1 MIDIVGLKLKKV
13 SKESE
18 YYELSDIQK
27 KFYDEAEKEFEI
39 VKERIQKAKNKSDLA
54 KVRDRSIN
62 KSEVARRVSKYFGRN
77 LNHSH
82 MSKQNCSYLYEKIGQ
97 WNLKLQAFFDSS
109 DLVSLAHK
117 SKEELKK
124 EVGHLNGVIASEQRE
139 LSIKRIEFIANA
151 LLLPEQ
157 AEMKN
162 KIARL
167 ETENRILNEKLAN
180 LEIQRLG
187 LLEQLTSEV
196 EIQRVKQQNIRLRT
210 LLEDHGIK
218 PDF

>member
-62 KSEVARRVSKYFGRN
+62 KSEVARSVSKYFGRE

-82 MSKQNCSYLYEKIGQ
+82 MSKQNCSYLYEKIRQ

-109 DLVSLAHK
+109 DLVPLTHK

-124 EVGHLNGVIASEQRE
+124 EVGHLNDVIASEQRE
-139 LSIKRIEFIANA
+139 VNINRIEFIASA

-167 ETENRILNEKLAN
+167 ETENRILNEKLAS
-180 LEIQRLG
+180 LETQRLS
-187 LLEQLTSEV
+187 LLEQLTSDV

-210 LLEDHGIK
+210 LLEGHGIK